1 MAGLLSIGV
10 SGLAASQAHLN
21 TTGHNITNAD
31 TPGFSRQQVT
41 QQTAGG
47 QYIGPAGFIG
57 SGTTLND
64 VRRMY
69 SGFIDTQ
76 LQSATALH
84 GDTKAYLGNVSQL
97 DSLLADSGTGVN
109 VVLNGF
115 FDAVQNVVSKPTDI
129 ASRQLLITSAESLS
143 ARFRS
148 VQTQMEDQ
156 NAYLNSQLKSMAN
169 SVNDLAS
176 KVAQLNDSIQ
186 YARATGTEPNDLL
199 DTREQAVRELSDLVG
214 VKVVDQ
220 DGQYALF
227 LGNGQPLV
235 IGGTA
240 NSLTAQPGKN
250 DPSRT
255 ALIFTT
261 ETTRMDVSSVLTGGS
276 IGGLLRYRNGV
287 LDTAMNELGRLSVVV
302 ADQINQQLAQGL
314 DLNGD
319 FGATLFRDINDP
331 ALLGQRSIAQGG
343 NSAGSGNFEVTVTD
357 TSQLSIHDY
366 EVAFTSATE
375 FTVRRSDGTDM
386 GAFDLAIDPQ
396 PQLADGF
403 SVSFVGGAAAAGDRF
418 TLVPTRHAAGDIQ
431 SILTEPKRLG
441 FTAPLNATT
450 ASGNFGTGSVSQ
462 PELDT
467 QIDIHED
474 DVAQDNMRQAVENA
488 MPVKLVFDSATQRYN
503 LYNAQGAAIATS
515 TPIVPG
521 QAQELTFSL
530 PALNDAGNPV
540 EDALGNPLLNA
551 DGVTPRTIDFTVSVS
566 GTPGANDSF
575 TIGFNANGQSD
586 NRNALALQ
594 DLQSKA
600 TVGVNASTGRGS
612 NFSTAY
618 GSLISQVGAKTAQA
632 KADNGATE
640 AILTQATATR
650 ESLSGV
656 NLDEEAANLIK
667 FQQYYTASSQIIK
680 AAQETFNT
688 LLSAL

>member
-10 SGLAASQAHLN
+10 SGLHASQAHLQ

-31 TPGFSRQQVT
+31 TAGFSRQQAM
-41 QQTAGG
+41 QKTAGG

-64 VRRMY
+64 VRRIY

-76 LQSATALH
+76 LQSATALN
-84 GDTKAYLGNVSQL
+84 GDTKAYLDNISRL

-148 VQTQMEDQ
+148 VQAQMEDQ
-156 NAYLNSQLKSMAN
+156 NAYLNSQLKSLSG

-176 KVAQLNDSIQ
+176 KIAQLNDSIQ
-186 YARATGTEPNDLL
+186 YARATGAEPNDLL

-235 IGGTA
+235 IGGSA
-240 NSLTAQPGKN
+240 NSITAQPSQD
-250 DPSRT
+250 DPSRMALVFNTPT
-255 ALIFTT
+255 ASL
-261 ETTRMDVSSVLTGGS
+261 DVSGVLSGGA
-276 IGGLLRYRNGV
+276 IGGLLRYRNDV
-287 LDTAMNELGRLSVVV
+287 LDTAMNELGRLSLVVS
-302 ADQINQQLAQGL
+302 DQINQQLAQGL

-319 FGATLFRDINDP
+319 FGATLFRNINDP
-331 ALLGQRSIAQGG
+331 ALLGQRSIAQAG
-343 NSAGSGNFEVTVTD
+343 NTSAGNFEVTITD
-357 TSQLSIHDY
+357 SSQLTVHDY
-366 EVAFTSATE
+366 EVRFDNPLNPNE
-375 FTVRRSDGTDM
+375 FKVLRSDGKEILPELPATAWDVTSTPPP
-386 GAFDLAIDPQ
+386 AFDGISLKFNGTP
-396 PQLADGF
+396 
-403 SVSFVGGAAAAGDRF
+403 AAPVPPATADRF
-418 TLVPTRHAAGDIQ
+418 TLVPTRQAAGDIQ

-450 ASGNFGTGSVSQ
+450 GTGNYGTGAVSQ
-462 PELDT
+462 PELNT
-467 QIDIHED
+467 RIDIYED
-474 DVAQDNMRQAVENA
+474 SVAQDNMRQAIENA
-488 MPVKLVFDSATQRYN
+488 MPVKLVFDSAAQRYN
-503 LYNAQGAAIATS
+503 LFDAQGTAIAIS

-521 QAQELTFSL
+521 KAQELTFSL
-530 PALNDAGNPV
+530 AAVNDANV
-540 EDALGNPLLNA
+540 DL
-551 DGVTPRTIDFTVSVS
+551 TPKTVDFTITVS
-566 GTPGANDSF
+566 GTPAHNDSF
-575 TIGFNANGQSD
+575 SVGFNPNGQTD

-600 TVGVNASTGRGS
+600 TVGVNTTTGRGS

-618 GSLISQVGAKTAQA
+618 GSLISEVGAKAAQA

-640 AILTQATATR
+640 AILAQATATR

>member
-10 SGLAASQAHLN
+10 SGLHASQAHLQ

-31 TPGFSRQQVT
+31 TAGFSRQQAM
-41 QQTAGG
+41 QKTAGG

-64 VRRMY
+64 VRRIY

-76 LQSATALH
+76 LQSATALN
-84 GDTKAYLGNVSQL
+84 GDTKAYLDNISRL

-156 NAYLNSQLKSMAN
+156 NGYLNSQLKSLSG

-176 KVAQLNDSIQ
+176 KIAQLNDSIQ
-186 YARATGTEPNDLL
+186 YARATGAEPNDLL

-235 IGGTA
+235 IGGSA
-240 NSLTAQPGKN
+240 NSISAQPSRD
-250 DPSRT
+250 DPSRL
-255 ALIFTT
+255 ALIFNTPT
-261 ETTRMDVSSVLTGGS
+261 ASMDVSTVLTGGA
-276 IGGLLRYRNGV
+276 IGGMLRYRNDV
-287 LDTAMNELGRLSVVV
+287 LDTAMNELGRLSLVVS
-302 ADQINQQLAQGL
+302 DQINQQLAQGL

-343 NSAGSGNFEVTVTD
+343 NSVGSGNFEVTITD
-357 TSQLSIHDY
+357 TSQLGVHDY
-366 EVAFTSATE
+366 EVKFTSATE

-386 GAFDLAIDPQ
+386 GVFDLALDPQ

-403 SVSFVGGAAAAGDRF
+403 SLNFVGGAAVAGDRF

-450 ASGNFGTGSVSQ
+450 GTGNYGTGAVSQ
-462 PELDT
+462 PELNT
-467 QIDIHED
+467 RIDIYED
-474 DVAQDNMRQAVENA
+474 SVAQDNMRQAIENA

-503 LYNAQGAAIATS
+503 LFDAQGTAIATS

-521 QAQELTFSL
+521 KTQELTFSL
-530 PALNDAGNPV
+530 PAVNDAGNPV
-540 EDALGNPLLNA
+540 EDALGNPLLNP
-551 DGVTPRTIDFTVSVS
+551 DGVTPRTVDFTISVS
-566 GTPGANDSF
+566 GTPAHNDSF
-575 TIGFNANGQSD
+575 SIGFNPNGQTD

-600 TVGVNASTGRGS
+600 TVGVNTTTGRGS

-618 GSLISQVGAKTAQA
+618 GSLISEVGAKAAQA

-640 AILTQATATR
+640 AILAQATATR

>member
-10 SGLAASQAHLN
+10 SGLHASQAQLQ
-21 TTGHNITNAD
+21 TTGHNITNVD
-31 TPGFSRQQVT
+31 TAGYSRQQVL
-41 QQTAGG
+41 QKTAGG

-57 SGTTLND
+57 SGTTLSD
-64 VRRMY
+64 VRRIY

-84 GDTKAYLGNVSQL
+84 GDTRAYLDNISQL

-129 ASRQLLITSAESLS
+129 ASRQLLITAAESMS

-148 VQTQMEDQ
+148 VQSQMEDQ
-156 NAYLNSQLKSMAN
+156 NAYLNSQLKSLSG

-176 KVAQLNDSIQ
+176 KIAQLNHSIQ
-186 YARATGTEPNDLL
+186 YARATGAEPNDLL

-319 FGATLFRDINDP
+319 FGGSRCRDINDP
-331 ALLGQRSIAQGG
+331 AWLGQRSIAQGG

-503 LYNAQGAAIATS
+503 LYNAQGNPVATS
-515 TPIVPG
+515 APIVPG
-521 QAQELTFSL
+521 AAQELSFSL
-530 PALNDAGNPV
+530 PAVNDAGDPV
-540 EDALGNPLLNA
+540 LEA
-551 DGVTPRTIDFTVSVS
+551 DGVTPRTVDFTITVS
-566 GTPGANDSF
+566 GTPAHNDSF
-575 TIGFNANGQSD
+575 TVAFNPKGQAD

-594 DLQSKA
+594 NLQSKA
-600 TVGVNASTGRGS
+600 TVGVNA
-612 NFSTAY
+612 
-618 GSLISQVGAKTAQA
+618 
-632 KADNGATE
+632 
-640 AILTQATATR
+640 
-650 ESLSGV
+650 
-656 NLDEEAANLIK
+656 
-667 FQQYYTASSQIIK
+667 
-680 AAQETFNT
+680 
-688 LLSAL
+688 

>member
-10 SGLAASQAHLN
+10 SGLHASQAQLQ
-21 TTGHNITNAD
+21 TTGHNITNVD
-31 TPGFSRQQVT
+31 TAGYSRQQVL
-41 QQTAGG
+41 QKSAGG

-57 SGTTLND
+57 SGTTLSD
-64 VRRMY
+64 VRRIY

-84 GDTKAYLGNVSQL
+84 GDTRAYLDNISQL

-129 ASRQLLITSAESLS
+129 ASRQLLITAAESLS

-148 VQTQMEDQ
+148 VQSQMEDQ
-156 NAYLNSQLKSMAN
+156 NAYLNSQLKSLSG

-176 KVAQLNDSIQ
+176 KIAQLNNSIQ
-186 YARATGTEPNDLL
+186 YARATGAEPNDLL

-240 NSLTAQPGKN
+240 NSIAVQPSRD
-250 DPSRT
+250 DPSRM
-255 ALIFTT
+255 ALIFITPTT
-261 ETTRMDVSSVLTGGS
+261 SQDVSNVLSGGA
-276 IGGLLRYRNGV
+276 IGGLLRYRNEV
-287 LDTAMNELGRLSVVV
+287 LDTAMNELGRLSLVV
-302 ADQINQQLAQGL
+302 ADQVNQQLAQGL

-319 FGATLFRDINDP
+319 FGATLFRNINDP
-331 ALLGQRSIAQGG
+331 ALLSQRSIAQAG
-343 NSAGSGNFEVTVTD
+343 NSAGSGNFEVTITD
-357 TSQLSIHDY
+357 TSQLSAYEY
-366 EVAFTSATE
+366 EVRFTSADV

-386 GAFDLAIDPQ
+386 GTFDLSVDPQ

-403 SVSFVGGAAAAGDRF
+403 SLSFVGARAAEDRF

-441 FTAPLNATT
+441 LNAPLHATT
-450 ASGNFGTGSVSQ
+450 GTGNYGTGAVGQ
-462 PELDT
+462 PELAT
-467 QIDIHED
+467 RIDIYED
-474 DVAQDNMRQAVENA
+474 SVTQDNMRQAIENA

-503 LYNAQGAAIATS
+503 LHDAQGNPVATS
-515 TPIVPG
+515 APIVPG
-521 QAQELTFSL
+521 AAQELSFSL
-530 PALNDAGNPV
+530 PAVNDAGDPV
-540 EDALGNPLLNA
+540 LEA
-551 DGVTPRTIDFTVSVS
+551 DGVTPRTVDFTITVS
-566 GTPGANDSF
+566 GTPAHNDSF
-575 TIGFNANGQSD
+575 TVAFNPKGQAD

-594 DLQSKA
+594 NLQSKA
-600 TVGVNASTGRGS
+600 TVGVNAATGRGS
-612 NFSTAY
+612 SFSTAY
-618 GSLISQVGAKTAQA
+618 GSLISHVGAKTAQA
-632 KADNGATE
+632 QADNAATE
-640 AILTQATATR
+640 AILAQATATR